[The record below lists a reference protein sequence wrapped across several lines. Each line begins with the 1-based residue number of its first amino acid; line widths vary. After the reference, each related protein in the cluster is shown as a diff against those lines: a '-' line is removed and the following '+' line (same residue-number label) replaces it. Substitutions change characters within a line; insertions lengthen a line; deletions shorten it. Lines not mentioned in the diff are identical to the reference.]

1 MLGLYGGHNF
11 ILQLLTHKPN
21 IKPWS
26 WCSWFLLMLM
36 FMNMRLKAGV
46 QVTHQKNNDGCLP
59 RRAWRLIKNRSF
71 GISAFLH
78 VCAMAWLQLVS
89 QNRRSCSFIGF
100 VWNNFDVFMESPHI
114 LTSTPSALWPIAARE
129 VCAQTALRSATRL
142 TLLPENDIL
151 QFDPCVFC
159 FGFDISFVLNNRFL
173 DGFFYGDSSRIGRLG
188 GGTVPVK

>member
-1 MLGLYGGHNF
+1 MKLM
-11 ILQLLTHKPN
+11 
-21 IKPWS
+21 KPWFLT
-26 WCSWFLLMLM
+26 WCWW
-36 FMNMRLKAGV
+36 NHERWRLKAGM

-114 LTSTPSALWPIAARE
+114 WLGNHTLTFFNAIGSVTHCSERSLCADGTTLSYQIDTSAWEWHPI
-129 VCAQTALRSATRL
+129 
-142 TLLPENDIL
+142 N
-151 QFDPCVFC
+151 FDPCVFIN
-159 FGFDISFVLNNRFL
+159 GFDISFVF
-173 DGFFYGDSSRIGRLG
+173 
-188 GGTVPVK
+188 KQ